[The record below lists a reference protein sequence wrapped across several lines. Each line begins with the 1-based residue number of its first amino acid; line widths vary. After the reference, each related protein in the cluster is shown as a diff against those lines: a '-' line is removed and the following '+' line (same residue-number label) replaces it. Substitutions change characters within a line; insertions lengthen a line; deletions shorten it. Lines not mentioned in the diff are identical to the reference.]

1 MMTVINDDKQ
11 VKMKTIN
18 DDKMMNNYENDELMM
33 IINSD

>member
-33 IINSD
+33 IINID

>member
-1 MMTVINDDKQ
+1 MTVINDDKQ